1 MNSQNVILIALGIF
15 VSVLV
20 GLTAYTDYIEREHD
34 PMDPGGL
41 VWRTTAA
48 LAGIQ
53 DLDTRF
59 EITDD
64 TTDTAPIQLIVRYV
78 AGVDPALY
86 VQYVAPE
93 AFDGEIF
100 TVDGDLLSHY
110 IPREDT
116 LVVQRWSNLPV
127 ADTALV
133 ALDLRGLITMQEQGH
148 VDLRVLRDTSSGI
161 SKAFDLEIPVSETI
175 SGTGAI
181 PPFTSFGLPATPAQG
196 IALMDDALSGI
207 AIPGGYILEVTDR
220 ATGELSQM
228 IWIDE
233 QTFLI
238 TKILQFE
245 EGVLTTTIRLQR
257 PTINSGLTREEVLSI
272 PRAGTT
278 LHT

>member
-1 MNSQNVILIALGIF
+1 MNSQNAILFALGIF
-15 VSVLV
+15 LSVLV
-20 GLTAYTDYIEREHD
+20 GLTTYSDYIEREHD

-59 EITDD
+59 EITDNRAE
-64 TTDTAPIQLIVRYV
+64 TAPIQLIIRYV
-78 AGVDPALY
+78 AGLNPALY

-116 LVVQRWSNLPV
+116 LVIQRWADLQV
-127 ADTALV
+127 ADVALV
-133 ALDLRGLITMQEQGH
+133 ALDLRGLITLQERGD

-161 SKAFDLEIPVSETI
+161 DDTFDFSIPVSGTI
-175 SGTGAI
+175 SGTNVV
-181 PPFTSFGLPATPAQG
+181 PVSTSFGLPAVPARG
-196 IALMDDALSGI
+196 IAKVNDALLGI
-207 AIPGGYILEVTDR
+207 AVPGGYILEVTDR
-220 ATGELSQM
+220 ASGELSQM

-233 QTFLI
+233 QTFLV
-238 TKILQFE
+238 TKILQFDQ
-245 EGVLTTTIRLQR
+245 GMLTTTIRLQR
-257 PTINSGLTREEVLSI
+257 PTINSGLSREEILNV
-272 PRAGTT
+272 PRAGTI

>member
-1 MNSQNVILIALGIF
+1 MNSQNAILFALGIF
-15 VSVLV
+15 LSVLV
-20 GLTAYTDYIEREHD
+20 GLTTYSDYIEREHD

-59 EITDD
+59 EITDNRAE
-64 TTDTAPIQLIVRYV
+64 TAPIQLIIRYV
-78 AGVDPALY
+78 AGLNPALY

-116 LVVQRWSNLPV
+116 LVIQRWADLQV
-127 ADTALV
+127 ADVALV
-133 ALDLRGLITMQEQGH
+133 ALDLRGLITLQERGD

-161 SKAFDLEIPVSETI
+161 DDTFDFNIPVSGTI
-175 SGTGAI
+175 SGTNVVPVSTA
-181 PPFTSFGLPATPAQG
+181 FGLPAVPARG
-196 IALMDDALSGI
+196 IAKVNDALLGI
-207 AIPGGYILEVTDR
+207 AVPGGYILEVTDR
-220 ATGELSQM
+220 ASGELSQM

-233 QTFLI
+233 QTFLV
-238 TKILQFE
+238 TKILQFDQ
-245 EGVLTTTIRLQR
+245 GMLTTTIRLQR
-257 PTINSGLTREEVLSI
+257 PTINSGLSREEILNV
-272 PRAGTT
+272 PRAGTI

>member
-20 GLTAYTDYIEREHD
+20 GLTTYSDYIEREHD

-48 LAGIQ
+48 LAGIH

-59 EITDD
+59 EITDN
-64 TTDTAPIQLIVRYV
+64 TSETAPIQLIVRYV
-78 AGVDPALY
+78 AGIDPALY

-127 ADTALV
+127 ADVALV
-133 ALDLRGLITMQEQGH
+133 ALDLRGLMTSQEQGR
-148 VDLRVLRDTSSGI
+148 VNLRVLRDTSSGI
-161 SKAFDLEIPVSETI
+161 DETFDLDVPVSEMI
-175 SGTGAI
+175 SGTSAV
-181 PPFTSFGLPATPAQG
+181 PAFKVFGLPAIPSRGMA
-196 IALMDDALSGI
+196 MMNDALSGI
-207 AIPGGYILEVTDR
+207 AVPGGYILEVTDR

-238 TKILQFE
+238 TKILQFDQ
-245 EGVLTTTIRLQR
+245 GILTTTIRLQR
-257 PTINSGLTREEVLSI
+257 PVVNSGLTRDEILNI

>member
-15 VSVLV
+15 LSVLV
-20 GLTAYTDYIEREHD
+20 GLTAYSDYIEREHD

-59 EITDD
+59 EITDNASE
-64 TTDTAPIQLIVRYV
+64 TTPIQLIVRYV

-93 AFDGEIF
+93 VFDGEIF

-116 LVVQRWSNLPV
+116 LVIQRWTDLPV
-127 ADTALV
+127 ANAALV
-133 ALDLRGLITMQEQGH
+133 ALDLRGLMTSQQQGN

-161 SKAFDLEIPVSETI
+161 DNTFDLDVPVSGTI
-175 SGTGAI
+175 SGTAAL
-181 PPFTSFGLPATPAQG
+181 PAFTAFGLPAIPARG
-196 IALMDDALSGI
+196 IAMMNNALSGI

-220 ATGELSQM
+220 ASGELSQM
-228 IWIDE
+228 IWIDD

-238 TKILQFE
+238 TKILQFDQ
-245 EGVLTTTIRLQR
+245 GMLTTTIRLQR
-257 PTINSGLTREEVLSI
+257 PIINSGLTREEILNI

-278 LHT
+278 LRI